1 MTKKEYIAPN
11 MEVLKIGT
19 LMPLA
24 ISGVISDDEDI
35 DIYFGGVDEEGII
48 GCGGTTCTVTNVLI
62 NEY

>member
-48 GCGGTTCTVTNVLI
+48 
-62 NEY
+62 EPD

>member
-11 MEVLKIGT
+11 MKVLKIGT

-48 GCGGTTCTVTNVLI
+48 
-62 NEY
+62 EPD